1 MKFLTEPE
9 VADILRCST
18 SKVKRL
24 RLSGALPYIPG
35 RPVLIAEEDLD
46 EYLDRLKQS
55 TQPAAP
61 PKPTTPEEE
70 HAAMVKSAR
79 EWALRKKRKFPRA
92 PRTTKPT

>member
-1 MKFLTEPE
+1 MKFRTEPE

-35 RPVLIAEEDLD
+35 RPVLIAEEDLA
-46 EYLDRLKQS
+46 EYLERLKQS
-55 TQPAAP
+55 TPSAPP

-79 EWALRKKRKFPRA
+79 EWALRKKHKFPRIK
-92 PRTTKPT
+92 RSK